1 MSRNDP
7 RDSYLTCF
15 SVYYPI
21 LVLYFCI
28 LFVITMKRQIQ
39 HMIKYKVYR
48 PSLTLVDMQ
57 YIPFDFRKVKYSA
70 K

>member
-1 MSRNDP
+1 VPYSIQTSGFSN
-7 RDSYLTCF
+7 YF

-39 HMIKYKVYR
+39 HMIKYKVY
-48 PSLTLVDMQ
+48 SQLSS
-57 YIPFDFRKVKYSA
+57 RKTH
-70 K
+70 